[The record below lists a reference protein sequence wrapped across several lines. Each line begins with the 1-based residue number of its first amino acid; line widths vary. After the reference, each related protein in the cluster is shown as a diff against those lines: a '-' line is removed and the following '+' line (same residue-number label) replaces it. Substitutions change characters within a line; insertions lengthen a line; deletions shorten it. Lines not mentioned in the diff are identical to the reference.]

1 MRFMKIFT
9 LVVFTFFGV
18 SAYSASAPGPMP
30 VLPGDTASIKLP
42 IKITPAYVERLTGKK
57 LNFFQRL
64 ELKLLQKKIRK
75 QIDDPE
81 LVAKSLRD
89 GRRSLIFG
97 ILAIGLLFIP
107 LLGILGI
114 ASAVLAL
121 VFGIKSLKYQSNANA
136 IIGTVLG
143 GLVLLL
149 FLIVIAVLVAFAPI
163 F

>member
-9 LVVFTFFGV
+9 LVVFSLFCL
-18 SAYSASAPGPMP
+18 SAYSASAPSAIY
-30 VLPGDTASIKLP
+30 VLPADTATVKP
-42 IKITPAYVERLTGKK
+42 PVKVTPADIERLTGKK

-97 ILAIGLLFIP
+97 ILAIVLLFIP

-121 VFGIKSLKYQSNANA
+121 VFGFKSLKYQSNANA

-149 FLIVIAVLVAFAPI
+149 FLIAIAVLVAFAPI